1 MFLIYIY
8 INLFL
13 PNFGLKSVDS
23 VRPQVFHHAN
33 PRGWSYD
40 RSRKGRAQIS
50 SISSGK
56 HHGKPHEKFN
66 GLVLLGKSEHRKP
79 MVNLPWFLP
88 SNYQIG
94 LSGFNF
100 PIIQFY
106 DFNVWD

>member
-8 INLFL
+8 KFVSSKLWTEISGFGEAPSL
-13 PNFGLKSVDS
+13 PSA
-23 VRPQVFHHAN
+23 H

-40 RSRKGRAQIS
+40 RSRKGHAQIS

-79 MVNLPWFLP
+79 ELF
-88 SNYQIG
+88 SH
-94 LSGFNF
+94 
-100 PIIQFY
+100 
-106 DFNVWD
+106 

>member
-23 VRPQVFHHAN
+23 VKPQVFHHAN

-79 MVNLPWFLP
+79 ELF
-88 SNYQIG
+88 SH
-94 LSGFNF
+94 
-100 PIIQFY
+100 
-106 DFNVWD
+106 